1 MACRR
6 LIGVTPA
13 SVKAV
18 NTKPVPSSPDA
29 LLHEVDARMTQALDN
44 FFQRSR
50 SAIQDTIFRVLAERM
65 DTPHITTGQTCL
77 DLLNASPEALS
88 AAFAD
93 QFRRHL
99 ARPETFPSHHGDPA
113 PELQLVDDDTLK
125 RQLAEEK
132 LAADMTETLRADM
145 LPLFRRIQAVQRA
158 QVENNTN
165 LNHPDVYGPL
175 PVVRA
180 LSRALDSQGM
190 SPACGTFL
198 LECVRAPLLD
208 TLKHTYTALNQ
219 FLSVADLPDL
229 PVPDA
234 PRPTSPRRSE
244 PDVGHEVLAHI
255 QSASAAGGTGP
266 ASGGLPTGLF
276 QTAPPRSLVD
286 SLADWRA
293 FPPGLASANAEMP
306 ALVLR
311 QLQQNARQAGTGA
324 FDLAILDA
332 LAGLFEFILDDPAV
346 SPRYKAEIAHLQI
359 PALRVALISP
369 EFFSDGQHPARQLID
384 LMGQFSR
391 RFPEGDATHRSALEQ
406 IHTACATV
414 LDDADHPN
422 EAFARAHSALAAWLT
437 GENVRTEAALNAEV
451 VHLERIE
458 RQELGTLLALEN
470 LNDLTERYP
479 APESVLRRLE
489 TAWVPHMT
497 SLYVA
502 ESGEGPDWRAACQ
515 TLLNL
520 FLSLQPPGS
529 DATREARLQSIPA
542 INAALRQGLLAQG
555 AEPAQL
561 KDFFSAITATQECWI
576 RPTLGHREARVS
588 TFTPQRISP
597 AQIESFANQ
606 APDSQESDLALR
618 QAQQLIEGDWVDF
631 DPPYEGLATARV
643 AWVGVRGYLLFCDSE
658 GEQRFSLD
666 CEGLAT
672 EIRAGRARIPE
683 QSLTR
688 NAMLRLKDSLA
699 AGSS

>member
-1 MACRR
+1 MN
-6 LIGVTPA
+6 TQPA
-13 SVKAV
+13 
-18 NTKPVPSSPDA
+18 PSSPDA

-50 SAIQDTIFRVLAERM
+50 IAIQDTIFRMLAERM
-65 DTPHITTGQTCL
+65 DTPHIATGQTCL

-99 ARPETFPSHHGDPA
+99 ARPETFPRHHGDPA

-132 LAADMTETLRADM
+132 LAAYMTETLRADM

-158 QVENNTN
+158 KLENNTN

-175 PVVRA
+175 PVIRA

-219 FLSVADLPDL
+219 FLSVVDLPDL
-229 PVPDA
+229 PVADA
-234 PRPTSPRRSE
+234 PRPPPPRRSD
-244 PDVGHEVLAHI
+244 PDVGHDVLAHI
-255 QSASAAGGTGP
+255 RSAATGGTGP
-266 ASGGLPTGLF
+266 ASEGLPTGLF
-276 QTAPPRSLVD
+276 QAAPPHSLVD
-286 SLADWRA
+286 SLADWRT
-293 FPPGLASANAEMP
+293 FPPDLVSANAETP

-369 EFFSDGQHPARQLID
+369 EFFSDDQHPARQLID

-391 RFPEGDATHRSALEQ
+391 RFPEGDATHHSALEQ

-414 LDDADHPN
+414 LDDTDHPN
-422 EAFARAHSALAAWLT
+422 EAFARAHSALAAWLA

-451 VHLERIE
+451 AHLEQIE

-489 TAWVPHMT
+489 TAWVPHMA

-502 ESGEGPDWRAACQ
+502 ESGEGPDWRTACQ
-515 TLLNL
+515 TLQNL
-520 FLSLQPPGS
+520 FLSLQTPDSG
-529 DATREARLQSIPA
+529 ATREARLQSIPA

-576 RPTLGHREARVS
+576 RPALGHREARVS
-588 TFTPQRISP
+588 TFTPQRISQ

-606 APDSQESDLALR
+606 APDSQESDPAQR

-672 EIRAGRARIPE
+672 EIRTGRARIPE

-699 AGSS
+699 TGLS

>member
-1 MACRR
+1 M
-6 LIGVTPA
+6 
-13 SVKAV
+13 

-50 SAIQDTIFRVLAERM
+50 STIQDTIFRVLAERM
-65 DTPHITTGQTCL
+65 DTPHIATGQTCL

-99 ARPETFPSHHGDPA
+99 ARPETFPRHHGDPA

-158 QVENNTN
+158 KVENNTN

-229 PVPDA
+229 PVPNV
-234 PRPTSPRRSE
+234 PRPTPPRRSE
-244 PDVGHEVLAHI
+244 PDVGHDVLARI
-255 QSASAAGGTGP
+255 QSASAAGGRGP

-276 QTAPPRSLVD
+276 QAAPPRSLVD

-293 FPPGLASANAEMP
+293 TPPGLTSANPETP
-306 ALVLR
+306 ARVLR

-332 LAGLFEFILDDPAV
+332 LAGLFEFIFDDPAV

-359 PALRVALISP
+359 PALRVALLSP
-369 EFFSDGQHPARQLID
+369 EFFSDDQHPARQLID

-391 RFPEGDATHRSALEQ
+391 RFPEGDATHHSALEQ

-422 EAFARAHSALAAWLT
+422 EAFARAHSALAAWLA

-451 VHLERIE
+451 AHLEQIE

-489 TAWVPHMT
+489 TAWVPHMA

-529 DATREARLQSIPA
+529 GATREARLQSIPA

-576 RPTLGHREARVS
+576 RPALGHREARVS
-588 TFTPQRISP
+588 TFIPQRISP

-606 APDSQESDLALR
+606 APGSQESDPALR

-699 AGSS
+699 NGPS